1 MRIGTNSMV
10 SNKNIEIIIST
21 YNRSSILESWINN
34 NYKQCTEIG
43 IGLSIYDSSTNDET
57 EKLVNIINAK
67 NILPKIKYV
76 RKESSI
82 RVDEKV
88 LLSIIES
95 SADFVWPLGDS
106 TSINFTDVKNKVLPF
121 LRKDYDFVCV
131 FGNTRLN
138 NDGKTYTRPIDF
150 FGDCFWHATWLGGI
164 IFNKKIFSSLKNKD
178 IYETMLYKYD
188 RNDGFSYL
196 GIFFELI
203 AYRNVKAA
211 FTVIKTDGAIGRKKV
226 QGWLKRYMEVWCDNL
241 IYFVDTIPEYYNAQ
255 KDKVLKETWQIL
267 DLGDIWSYKARLAGG
282 LSKEIYEHYDQLGYI
297 DRVLDDKSR
306 IRRFATLPRP
316 LLKPYYYIV
325 RISKKIVRWK
335 NK

>member
-1 MRIGTNSMV
+1 MGLGANNMIL
-10 SNKNIEIIIST
+10 NKTIEIAIST

-34 NYKQCTEIG
+34 NYKQCAEIG

-57 EKLVNIINAK
+57 EKIVSTINDK

-106 TSINFTDVKNKVLPF
+106 NSINFTDVENKVLPF
-121 LRKDYDFVCV
+121 LQKDYDFVCV
-131 FGNTRLN
+131 FGNTRLD
-138 NDGKTYTRPIDF
+138 NDSKTYTRPIDF

-164 IFNKKIFSSLKNKD
+164 VFNKRIFSPLKNKEM
-178 IYETMLYKYD
+178 YETMLHKYN

-203 AYRNVKAA
+203 ADRKIQAA
-211 FTVIKTDGAIGRKKV
+211 FTVIKTDSTIGRNKV

-241 IYFVDTIPEYYNAQ
+241 VYFVDSIPEYYNAQ

-267 DLGDIWSYKARLAGG
+267 DLDGIWSYKARLAGG
-282 LSKEIYEHYDQLGYI
+282 LNKEIYEHYDRLGYI
-297 DRVLDDKSR
+297 DRVLEDKTR
-306 IRRFATLPRP
+306 IRKFATLPMP
-316 LLKPYYYIV
+316 FVKPYYFVI
-325 RISKKIVRWK
+325 RISKKIARWK